1 MTVSRLVVPMILIAL
16 VFLTGCSSMSAKDV
30 LRTTQSAVNVKNMY
44 EGSSVKEEVVWK
56 IRSIYGQ

>member
-44 EGSSVKEEVVWK
+44 EGSTVKEELVWK
-56 IRSIYGQ
+56 IRSAVGQ

>member
-30 LRTTQSAVNVKNMY
+30 LRTTQSAVNVKNIY
-44 EGSSVKEEVVWK
+44 GDSSVKEEVVWK